1 MPGHQYKSTNN
12 NSQVIM
18 SPPESIYLITL
29 GPEYFNTAGS
39 QEKKKTLKLTLGKW
53 WRSLKR
59 KWINPIKKA
68 KTKQQLNEINR
79 TVQYLKLKIETIKK
93 HKIKNFGNEKF
104 M

>member
-39 QEKKKTLKLTLGKW
+39 QEKKTLKLTLGKW

>member
-39 QEKKKTLKLTLGKW
+39 QEKKKNFKTNFRKMMEVLKKEVNKSYKESKNKTTVKW
-53 WRSLKR
+53 
-59 KWINPIKKA
+59 N
-68 KTKQQLNEINR
+68 
-79 TVQYLKLKIETIKK
+79 
-93 HKIKNFGNEKF
+93 
-104 M
+104 

>member
-39 QEKKKTLKLTLGKW
+39 QEKKKKTLKLTLGK
-53 WRSLKR
+53 
-59 KWINPIKKA
+59 
-68 KTKQQLNEINR
+68 
-79 TVQYLKLKIETIKK
+79 
-93 HKIKNFGNEKF
+93 
-104 M
+104 